1 MNALLKL
8 SGLLKNM
15 MVLGG
20 IQAGIPVTER
30 SRPDRLDEFDMDALR
45 IPHNSRTFALKV
57 RGQSMV
63 NAGIYDGDIVII
75 EFNKEPR
82 SGDIVAALIDGDS
95 TLKRYVT
102 QKGKTF
108 LKAEN
113 TGFPVLIPAQELV
126 IQGVMVGLLRLV

>member
-8 SGLLKNM
+8 SDLLKNM

-20 IQAGIPVTER
+20 IQAGIPVTEGA
-30 SRPDRLDEFDMDALR
+30 RPDRLDQFDMDALR
-45 IPHNSRTFALKV
+45 IPNNSRTFALKV

-63 NAGIYDGDIVII
+63 NVGIYDGDIVII

-102 QKGKTF
+102 KQGKAF

-113 TGFPVLIPAQELV
+113 ARFPVLVPAQELV